1 MQECEGSK
9 TSGQGDDLDKK
20 TEQGRV
26 DEQEYGRNRAG
37 CTDSAM
43 ALWPSGVESNDHDD
57 DGY

>member
-43 ALWPSGVESNDHDD
+43 ALCALWRGEQ
-57 DGY
+57 